1 MKPVDQVLAAGMKIF
16 LKLSHGVAAIGEEDY
31 LLVLLHSLRFEQFPQ
46 TATGLLIVSL
56 NKSEALGR
64 GRFVGFLPTERYH
77 ALAGNH
83 LTLLCEPLERSH
95 HQFQLSSG
103 HRATAAFP
111 NPDVAR
117 QIVW

>member
-1 MKPVDQVLAAGMKIF
+1 MKIF

-83 LTLLCEPLERSH
+83 LEPPFFVSRSNEATIN
-95 HQFQLSSG
+95 SNC
-103 HRATAAFP
+103 HRAIGQRLLFP
-111 NPDVAR
+111 
-117 QIVW
+117 ILM